1 MLKNPA
7 CWVIDSLDGYHQGD
21 LAIDKS
27 RFETIRAIRG
37 GGGACDAAG
46 AAARVS
52 PDNS

>member
-7 CWVIDSLDGYHQGD
+7 CWVTGSLDGYHQDD
-21 LAIDKS
+21 LTIDKS
-27 RFETIRAIRG
+27 RFEAFRAIRG